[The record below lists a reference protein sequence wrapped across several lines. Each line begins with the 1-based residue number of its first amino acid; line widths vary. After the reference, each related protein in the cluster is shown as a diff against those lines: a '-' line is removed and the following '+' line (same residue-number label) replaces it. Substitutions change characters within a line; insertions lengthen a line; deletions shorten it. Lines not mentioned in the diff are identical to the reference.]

1 MTIFKN
7 VYLPVTIARVKFGK
21 IRGNKNTAVKIL
33 RKNAR
38 KTTSNP
44 WEISK
49 SNHRLLFFQGEKILS
64 RQIVFPRVC
73 FSLALILNTKNKKK
87 SVSNICSFFHFVRQK
102 RWGGPPSP
110 PSPPPVSVRQNMSKC
125 FFAQNPNRRIR

>member
-7 VYLPVTIARVKFGK
+7 VYLPVTIARVKLEKFVETK
-21 IRGNKNTAVKIL
+21 TLPVKIL

-38 KTTSNP
+38 KTTANP

-49 SNHRLLFFQGEKILS
+49 SNRHRLLFFQGEKILS

-73 FSLALILNTKNKKK
+73 FSLALILNTKNIK
-87 SVSNICSFFHFVRQK
+87 NLCQTFAHFFTL
-102 RWGGPPSP
+102 
-110 PSPPPVSVRQNMSKC
+110 
-125 FFAQNPNRRIR
+125 